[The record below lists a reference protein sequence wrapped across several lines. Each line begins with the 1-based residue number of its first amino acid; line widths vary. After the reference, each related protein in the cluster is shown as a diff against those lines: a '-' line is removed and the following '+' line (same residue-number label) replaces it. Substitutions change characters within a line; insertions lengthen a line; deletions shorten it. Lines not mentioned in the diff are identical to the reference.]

1 MEIHLD
7 RLVSRADAPRVQHA
21 VFQALRGRVKAGV
34 RVYVSRPRPDCW
46 SVFISG
52 LPEHPLAVTEVIE
65 ATLARGE
72 RADPGPRAQ
81 APSRLDRAAA
91 PAD

>member
-7 RLVSRADAPRVQHA
+7 TLVSRAAAPRVQHA

-34 RVYVSRPRPDCW
+34 RVYVSRPHPGRW

-52 LPEHPLAVTEVIE
+52 LPEHPLAVTEMIE
-65 ATLARGE
+65 AALARGE
-72 RADPGPRAQ
+72 RADLAPRAQ
-81 APSRLDRAAA
+81 PASRRDRAAA